1 MSQITVS
8 QYAEQLRTPV
18 AVILS
23 HLEKIGVHK
32 ASASDWLSTAEQDQ
46 CASTFKPAVQTT
58 LGVRTLGAKSG
69 VNRSVTGKPTNGIQV
84 ITKPK
89 RRLLVDNVDEHNNAE
104 AITEITVDS
113 VTEVL
118 TDALNAPI
126 VFQPKDVISEV
137 SAEHI
142 HLNIDLAKSD
152 NTKIDPANTDNTK
165 IEIDN
170 VKENNVRIDSAKDD
184 TPLNQAVTPAKAITP
199 EPISVISPDV
209 LKRREEEAERQRK
222 LRVIQEADFEKK
234 QQIIQTKIAAAA
246 SIKVAKALSI
256 NSSVSLVAEPPITDS
271 PIIESKPLAIT
282 SKPQIGAPVFTKK
295 LKQAVVETHKLKMI
309 VPPSLKVTQPSIS
322 GSKPLETVK
331 TIDAPVVKAM
341 SASEK
346 AMADLMAAK
355 SARIEA
361 EKLVATE
368 REAKRKAAETS
379 TASLREQIAAP
390 PRKMIKPVPIEG
402 TLHKSAV
409 SAKAVNSASKPAAKV
424 AVATKTIRQNEGI
437 VTVDD
442 RKKVKAKEVRSNGK
456 RAAGGKGR
464 GRHDEHQYVQAPV
477 EFIAREIHVPET
489 ISVADLAHKMSV
501 KGVEVV
507 KALMMMGQMV
517 TINQILDQ
525 ETAMIVVQELGH
537 KALAARIDDPEVDLV
552 EDDESTAELHARP
565 PVVTVMGHVDH
576 GKTSLLDYIRRT
588 KVAGGEAGGIT
599 QHIGAYHVTTDRGMI
614 TFLDTPGHEAFTAMR
629 ARGAKATDVV
639 ILVVAAD
646 DGVMPQTKEAI
657 AHAKASGVPLVV
669 AITKID
675 KPDAAPERVRNELVT
690 CGVVPEEFGGD
701 SPFIEVSAKTGQG
714 IDALLEQVLLQA
726 EVLELRAPV
735 TSHAKG
741 VVIESRLDKGKGAV
755 ATVLIQSGT
764 LRRGD
769 VVLAGASFGRVRA
782 MMDENGKLIN
792 EAGPSI
798 PVEIQGLTDVPNAGD
813 EVMVL
818 ADERKARELALY
830 RQGKFRDTKL
840 SKQSAAKMTDMFEN
854 MGEGEKK
861 TLNVIVKADVQG
873 SQEAIAHSIGKL
885 ANDEVRVHIVHTGVG
900 GITES
905 DINLAA
911 ASQSLVIGFNTRADA
926 SVRKVAEGLNVTILY
941 YSIIYDA
948 VDYLKAA
955 LSGMLAPEQ
964 REEILGLVE
973 VRQTYDISKIGR
985 IAGCMVLEGVVRR
998 TSKIR
1003 LLRDNVVIWTG
1014 ELDSLKRFKD
1024 DAREVKN
1031 NFECGL
1037 SLKNNNDLQVGDRL
1051 EAFEMVE
1058 VARIL

>member
-32 ASASDWLSTAEQDQ
+32 ASASDWLSTAEQEQ
-46 CASTFKPAVQTT
+46 CASTFKSAVQTT
-58 LGVRTLGAKSG
+58 LGVRTLGTKSG
-69 VNRSVTGKPTNGIQV
+69 INRSVTGKPNNGIQV

-89 RRLLVDNVDEHNNAE
+89 RRLLVDNVDEHNNVE

-118 TDALNAPI
+118 TDALNVSIA
-126 VFQPKDVISEV
+126 FQPKDLIPEV
-137 SAEHI
+137 SVEHI
-142 HLNIDLAKSD
+142 HLNTDLAK
-152 NTKIDPANTDNTK
+152 TDNTK
-165 IEIDN
+165 IEINN

-222 LRVIQEADFEKK
+222 LRAIQEADFEKK
-234 QQIIQTKIAAAA
+234 QQIIQAKIAAAA
-246 SIKVAKALSI
+246 SIKVAKALSV
-256 NSSVSLVAEPPITDS
+256 NSPVSVVVEPLIADL

-295 LKQAVVETHKLKMI
+295 LKQSVVETHKLKMV
-309 VPPSLKVTQPSIS
+309 VPPSLKVTQPPVSE
-322 GSKPLETVK
+322 SKSLETVK
-331 TIDAPVVKAM
+331 TIDAPVVKTM

-379 TASLREQIAAP
+379 TASLREQMAAP

-409 SAKAVNSASKPAAKV
+409 PAKAANSASKPAAKV
-424 AVATKTIRQNEGI
+424 AVVTKTIRQNEGV

-464 GRHDEHQYVQAPV
+464 GRHDEHQYVQTPV

-525 ETAMIVVQELGH
+525 ETAMIVVEELGH

-669 AITKID
+669 AMTKID

-1058 VARIL
+1058 IARIL